1 MRQLFPSIRAQ
12 LTAWL
17 ALLTTV
23 CLVAF
28 AFYLYVAVSHSLTAD
43 LDRVLRVQAQQV
55 AVTYHFDA
63 SDSGDDENDEQHV
76 DTSVRGPGQHVHGS
90 AAARFLTFL

>member
-1 MRQLFPSIRAQ
+1 MTTMRQMFPSIRAQ

-17 ALLTTV
+17 ALLTTL

-55 AVTYHFDA
+55 AATYEFDA
-63 SDSGDDENDEQHV
+63 PESGDEEQDAV
-76 DTSVRGPGQHVHGS
+76 RRRNPKRRRRGPRPAG
-90 AAARFLTFL
+90 